1 MEKNL
6 SQPDLK
12 NYVQFKAYSLK
23 RSKSLRLS
31 IYRIVVLPF
40 VHKKLKKISTIKN
53 CNIMH
58 WHALYFPVFLF
69 HNKVSKKNQYLPIL
83 HL

>member
-40 VHKKLKKISTIKN
+40 VHKKTLK
-53 CNIMH
+53 NI
-58 WHALYFPVFLF
+58 YD
-69 HNKVSKKNQYLPIL
+69 
-83 HL
+83 

>member
-1 MEKNL
+1 MEKKL

-40 VHKKLKKISTIKN
+40 VHKKLQKISMIKN

-58 WHALYFPVFLF
+58 WHALYFPVFYSTI
-69 HNKVSKKNQYLPIL
+69 KSQKNQYLPIL